1 MAYDTQEERLKVQG
15 SEQITRDL
23 KVNRDAYINGSL
35 NASGDIDIQG
45 QVIARNDVS
54 ISGDLYVNGTEHI
67 NDSETS
73 QTSDNYLVL
82 RHNKTTALGNNEHAG
97 IAVHNYSPNKTATC
111 TVDNQGTWRVA
122 DNTETSTV
130 YTNVS
135 YFNGV
140 YYAGLTTTTTTVANG
155 IKTEWDEDELDE
167 CVYYSTSYYHF
178 DGANWFAVGL
188 SNNILTIGTQVT
200 DATIITALEA
210 LTRYDLV
217 YFRSLTVT
225 VINEIENEPLLTRDE
240 TANLQN
246 KDLLAWDS
254 TAQKAVAAPRATA
267 DDQAL
272 VWKSGN
278 YQWKGITD
286 TVTSGSS
293 DLVTSNAV
301 ANAIGT
307 LDAASAGGN
316 GKYISEISESDGIIS
331 ATEGNIDTTVTSGSN
346 NPVSSD
352 AVANAINALDVASV
366 GGNNKYIKAI
376 SETDGKISATEGTV
390 DTTVTQNSSNLI
402 TSGAVYSAVQ
412 SITPQTVVNSVT
424 VGNMNPVTS
433 NAVALELANM
443 QTRFIPD
450 YEHRIT
456 LDSNLIDVYYF
467 TNIRLEDDPTK
478 AIGFR
483 LQISNPQ
490 LVDKSSPYSYMSAI
504 YFETPFD
511 CMIVGSGTI
520 YRQDNQQCANYGTIL
535 DNTIPYEPPLL
546 GLPQYIKKGTK
557 VLRFFY
563 YSQYSSE
570 YNRYNYYLGSF
581 AQYATF
587 RDSIYIV
594 PLIANTN

>member
-45 QVIARNDVS
+45 QVIAHNDVS

-82 RHNKTTALGNNEHAG
+82 RHNKTTALGSNEHAG
-97 IAVHNYSPNKTATC
+97 IAVHNYSLNKTATC

-122 DNTETSTV
+122 DNTETSTA

-140 YYAGLTTTTTTVANG
+140 YYTGLTTTTTTVANG

-178 DGANWFAVGL
+178 DGDNWFAVGL
-188 SNNILTIGTQVT
+188 SNNALTIGAQVT
-200 DATIITALEA
+200 DATTITALEA
-210 LTRYDLV
+210 LTRDDLV

-225 VINEIENEPLLTRDE
+225 AINEIENEPLLTRDE
-240 TANLQN
+240 TTNLQN
-246 KDLLAWDS
+246 KDLLTWDS
-254 TAQKAVAAPRATA
+254 TAQKAVAASRATA

-286 TVTSGSS
+286 TVASGNS
-293 DLVTSNAV
+293 DLVTSNGV
-301 ANAIGT
+301 ATAIGT
-307 LDAASAGGN
+307 LDVASVGGS
-316 GKYISEISESDGIIS
+316 GKYISEISESDGKIS
-331 ATEGNIDTTVTSGSN
+331 ATEGNIDTIVTSGSN

-412 SITPQTVVNSVT
+412 GITPPTVVDSVI

-443 QTRFIPD
+443 QPRFIPD
-450 YEHRIT
+450 FSRLLASSSTSGPSSSWQFTIQEDGFIVISIVRPNRADTIIYFRDFGIT
-456 LDSNLIDVYYF
+456 EKNIFSSYIKAGTYYLSGRSD
-467 TNIRLEDDPTK
+467 T
-478 AIGFR
+478 
-483 LQISNPQ
+483 S
-490 LVDKSSPYSYMSAI
+490 SAI
-504 YFETPFD
+504 EWYDADRYTPYV
-511 CMIVGSGTI
+511 CV
-520 YRQDNQQCANYGTIL
+520 YGLT
-535 DNTIPYEPPLL
+535 T
-546 GLPQYIKKGTK
+546 Q
-557 VLRFFY
+557 
-563 YSQYSSE
+563 S
-570 YNRYNYYLGSF
+570 
-581 AQYATF
+581 
-587 RDSIYIV
+587 
-594 PLIANTN
+594 